1 MSTTYREWQ
10 ALWIVVVLLFDA
22 WLFHWV
28 VQQER
33 KQRNDAQKLARQLP
47 V

>member
-1 MSTTYREWQ
+1 MPTTYREWQ
-10 ALWIVVVLLFDA
+10 ALWIVVVLLLDA
-22 WLFHWV
+22 WLFHWI

-33 KQRNDAQKLARQLP
+33 RQRDDAGRLP